1 MKTREVVGRD
11 EELAALH
18 AFVELA
24 RQESGALVLA
34 GDPGIGKSTLWLAGV
49 EAAREQGLRVLTA
62 RPAEAEQQL
71 ALAGLADLLDGVVEE
86 VLPELSPPQRRALE
100 VALLIEDADDH
111 GSDPRALGV
120 ALRSALGFLARHAPL
135 VVAIDDVQWLDRSS
149 ASALEF
155 AVRRLEGSNVRL
167 LLARRGDACSLERS
181 LHGGAALVRVGPLS
195 IGATRLLLQ
204 RRLGRQFPRP
214 TLIRVHEI
222 SGGNP
227 FYALELARG
236 LGSDTATGDPLGP
249 FPVPETLERLVGTRL
264 AGLGDATR
272 EALTPDG
279 RSRPAVARAA
289 STAPGSPRT
298 RSSRRSRRTWSNTR
312 TQ

>member
-1 MKTREVVGRD
+1 MTTREVVGRD

-18 AFVELA
+18 AFVEQA
-24 RQESGALVLA
+24 RQGSGALVLA

-71 ALAGLADLLDGVVEE
+71 ALTGLADLLDGVVEE

-100 VALLIEDADDH
+100 IALLIEDVDEQ

-120 ALRSALGFLARHAPL
+120 ALRSALSFLARHAPL

-149 ASALEF
+149 ASALGF
-155 AVRRLEGSNVRL
+155 ALRRLDGSNVASCWL
-167 LLARRGDACSLERS
+167 
-181 LHGGAALVRVGPLS
+181 GAAMRAHSSARSTRTGPSCCAVGPLS
-195 IGATRLLLQ
+195 IGATHLLLQ

-236 LGSDTATGDPLGP
+236 LGSDTADRRSAGAVSGPGD
-249 FPVPETLERLVGTRL
+249 
-264 AGLGDATR
+264 
-272 EALTPDG
+272 
-279 RSRPAVARAA
+279 ARAA
-289 STAPGSPRT
+289 GEHSPRGP
-298 RSSRRSRRTWSNTR
+298 RGRDARGACS
-312 TQ
+312 